1 MDYVPVFLAHG
12 WYKNRTEFCYEHVV
26 YNRHVKYPKVDRYL
40 NIGKL
45 IRLRDAVIVKMH
57 YQRRTIAHDKNIM
70 VPFDR
75 ELLNSILI
83 KRWDIYDHCP
93 IQNIARVCYLMRKVV
108 NSDPR
113 RADTVKE
120 LMKKHPRAIIFYN
133 FDYERDL
140 LLAIG
145 ADLNIPTAEWSG
157 HKHEQIPE
165 TEEWLYIVQYT
176 AGAEG
181 WNCIETNVI
190 IFYSQNYS
198 YKATVQA
205 AGRIDRL
212 NTPYTDLYY
221 YYLRSTSVIDLA
233 IQKAY
238 NNKKDFNEHRFMAA

>member
-1 MDYVPVFLAHG
+1 
-12 WYKNRTEFCYEHVV
+12 
-26 YNRHVKYPKVDRYL
+26 
-40 NIGKL
+40 
-45 IRLRDAVIVKMH
+45 
-57 YQRRTIAHDKNIM
+57 M

-238 NNKKDFNEHRFMAA
+238 NNKKDFNEHRFMSA